1 MRKDQVTRPE
11 SAPSPEPEPE
21 TVKKPKVET
30 VSVGAETDRAAPPP
44 EWLFSPEPLPETPK
58 PEEKTPPLSPEDIA
72 ASAENLSLLVVWSF
86 HRLSESTGWAGWEV
100 DDTERQA
107 CVTLISTLLPK
118 IPVKNLPMLIAAL
131 FIGAV
136 LLTKTAGYMKFKKET
151 EPKK

>member
-1 MRKDQVTRPE
+1 MSKPGT
-11 SAPSPEPEPE
+11 APEPASTPAPE
-21 TVKKPKVET
+21 EVKKPKVEA

-58 PEEKTPPLSPEDIA
+58 PEEKTAPLSPEDIA

-107 CVTLISTLLPK
+107 WVTLISTLLPK